1 MYKHNAYLIEAITN
15 THVGSGSTPSGIV
28 DNIIQKDNITSLP
41 LFNPSSIKGAVRD
54 HFEPFV
60 GGNILPQASEKIKK
74 STFQILFGGQEISDF
89 EKLLKQLDEEIKDK
103 QSNEYKKRF
112 KQLNLL
118 KEAPRH
124 GLIKF
129 YEARLLTLPLRS
141 SDRVYYN
148 ATCPEAIIDYLEN
161 LLRHNIFDTSG
172 NNEINNLIEFFSFFY
187 KYFEQGEYDFV
198 IFADE
203 ERTIPMIEDYE
214 KGKCTQ
220 LANDENCPDYIKLM
234 RNYLSPSKVKDFIYS
249 LAVFSDK
256 NFHNIC
262 KIGLPIIAR
271 NHLENGKSINLFYEE
286 ILPRRSVLWFMTGTY
301 NHFPKNEQETFDK
314 IINVFE
320 KKLTKD
326 IIQIGA
332 NASIGYGETKI
343 SEIKGVNCE

>member
-15 THVGSGSTPSGIV
+15 THAGSGSTPSGIA

-41 LFNPSSIKGAVRD
+41 VFNPSSIKGAVRD

-60 GGNILPQASEKIKK
+60 GGNILPPASKKIKK
-74 STFQILFGGQEISDF
+74 STFQTIFGGQEISDF
-89 EKLLKQLDEEIKDK
+89 EKFQKEFDKEIVDK
-103 QSNEYKKRF
+103 ESDEYKKRF
-112 KQLNLL
+112 NQLNLL

-124 GLIKF
+124 GLVKF

-148 ATCPEAIIDYLEN
+148 ATCPEAVIDYLDN
-161 LLRHNIFDTSG
+161 LLKHNIFDNSDKD
-172 NNEINNLIEFFSFFY
+172 EIKDLIKFFSSFY
-187 KYFEQGEYDFV
+187 QYFEQNECDFL
-198 IFADE
+198 IFADKE
-203 ERTIPMIEDYE
+203 KAIPMIEDYE
-214 KGKCTQ
+214 KG
-220 LANDENCPDYIKLM
+220 NCEILTNNGNEHDYIKLM
-234 RNYLSPSKVKDFIYS
+234 CNYLSPSKVKDFIYS
-249 LAVFSDK
+249 LAIFSDK
-256 NFHNIC
+256 NFHDIC

-286 ILPRRSVLWFMTGTY
+286 ILPRRSVLWFMTGAY
-301 NHFPKNEQETFDK
+301 NHFPENEQKTFDT

-320 KKLTKD
+320 KKLTED

-343 SEIKGVNCE
+343 TEIRGVTCE

>member
-15 THVGSGSTPSGIV
+15 THVGSGSTPSGIA
-28 DNIIQKDNITSLP
+28 DNIIQKGNITSLP
-41 LFNPSSIKGAVRD
+41 VFNPSSIKGAVRD

-60 GGNILPQASEKIKK
+60 GGNILPPASKKIKK
-74 STFQILFGGQEISDF
+74 SIFQTIFGGQEISDF
-89 EKLLKQLDEEIKDK
+89 EKLLKQLDKEIEDK
-103 QSNEYKKRF
+103 ESDEYKKRF

-148 ATCPEAIIDYLEN
+148 ATCPEAVLDYLDN
-161 LLRHNIFDTSG
+161 LLKHNIFDKSG
-172 NNEINNLIEFFSFFY
+172 NDEINNLIKFFSLFY
-187 KYFEQGEYDFV
+187 QYFEQDECDFL
-198 IFADE
+198 IFADKE
-203 ERTIPMIEDYE
+203 KAIPMIEDYE
-214 KGKCTQ
+214 KGKCEI
-220 LANDENCPDYIKLM
+220 LPNNGPDYIKLM

-256 NFHNIC
+256 NFYDIC
-262 KIGLPIIAR
+262 KIGLPVIAR

-301 NHFPKNEQETFDK
+301 NHFPKNEQETFDN
-314 IINVFE
+314 IINIFE
-320 KKLTKD
+320 EKLTED

-343 SEIKGVNCE
+343 SKIRGDRL